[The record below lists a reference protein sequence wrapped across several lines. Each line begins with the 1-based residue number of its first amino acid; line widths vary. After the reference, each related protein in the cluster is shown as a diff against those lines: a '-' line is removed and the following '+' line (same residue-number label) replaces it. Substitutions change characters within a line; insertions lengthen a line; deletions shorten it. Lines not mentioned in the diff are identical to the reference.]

1 MKFMMTFSFINSVP
15 FLKLSR
21 HIRHCSSLIVLYI
34 IRIKYVIYIFIFY
47 MNSVI
52 IYTYF
57 SSPSSDYNLSFFVK
71 KELSYKD
78 NIDYIIVINGY
89 NYDKNIEFPNLK
101 NLTILKRENVGYDF
115 GGHNYALEYIETTS
129 KEYDYYFF
137 MNSGVIGPIIPH
149 YFTENHWSN
158 IFIKKINERVKLVG
172 TTIVCLPHTDDGG
185 YGPKV
190 EGFFFMVDN
199 IGLKLLKN
207 QQNIF
212 CNHNDKYS
220 AIINGEYGLSNCIFK
235 NGFSI
240 DCMLP
245 KYQNID
251 WTNKANYNLNY
262 NIHPSRNNSFY
273 GNSIHPYDVIF
284 HKWYWHG
291 GHTVNF
297 EFIRQYV
304 DDFNSTFT

>member
-1 MKFMMTFSFINSVP
+1 MH
-15 FLKLSR
+15 FL
-21 HIRHCSSLIVLYI
+21 C
-34 IRIKYVIYIFIFY
+34 IFY
-47 MNSVI
+47 LLFFYYISIYDNYLIIMSSVI

-57 SSPSSDYNLSFFVK
+57 SSHPANYNLSYFVK

-89 NYDKNIEFPNLK
+89 NYDETIQFPNLP

-115 GGHNYALEYIETTS
+115 GGHNHALEYIEKQS
-129 KEYDYYFF
+129 KNYDYYFF

-149 YFTENHWSN
+149 YFTETHWT
-158 IFIKKINERVKLVG
+158 IVFIKKINERVKLVG
-172 TTIVCLPHTDDGG
+172 TTIVCLPYNDPGG

-199 IGLKLLKN
+199 IGLNLLKK
-207 QQNIF
+207 QKNIF
-212 CNHNDKYS
+212 CNHNDKRS
-220 AIINGEYGLSNCIFK
+220 AIVNGEYGLSNCIFK

-251 WTNKANYNLNY
+251 WTNNDNYKLNN
-262 NIHPSRNNSFY
+262 NIHPSRRNSFY
-273 GNSIHPYDVIF
+273 GYSINPYDVIF
-284 HKWYWHG
+284 HKWHWHNNAN
-291 GHTVNF
+291 VNF
-297 EFIRQYV
+297 EIIKQYV
-304 DDFNSTFT
+304 D

>member
-1 MKFMMTFSFINSVP
+1 
-15 FLKLSR
+15 
-21 HIRHCSSLIVLYI
+21 
-34 IRIKYVIYIFIFY
+34 

-57 SSPSSDYNLSFFVK
+57 SSPSSDYNLKFFVK
-71 KELSYKD
+71 KELSYKE

-89 NYDKNIEFPNLK
+89 NYDTTIEFPNLD
-101 NLTILKRENVGYDF
+101 NLTILKRENIGYDF
-115 GGHNYALEYIETTS
+115 GGHNYALKYIEINS
-129 KEYDYYFF
+129 KRYDYYFF

-149 YFTENHWSN
+149 YLTETHWTH
-158 IFIKKINERVKLVG
+158 IFIKKINALVKLVG
-172 TTIVCLPHTDDGG
+172 TTIVCLPHTDPGG

-199 IGLKLLKN
+199 IGLNLLKN
-207 QQNIF
+207 QQTIF

-220 AIINGEYGLSNCIFK
+220 AIVNGEYGLSNCILN

-251 WTNKANYNLNY
+251 WTNNANYNLNN

-273 GNSIHPYDVIF
+273 GYSINPYDVIF
-284 HKWYWHG
+284 HKWYWHNLPKY
-291 GHTVNF
+291 VNF
-297 EFIRQYV
+297 EIIRQYV
-304 DDFNSTFT
+304 DDFNSKVGV

>member
-1 MKFMMTFSFINSVP
+1 MK
-15 FLKLSR
+15 
-21 HIRHCSSLIVLYI
+21 
-34 IRIKYVIYIFIFY
+34 
-47 MNSVI
+47 SVI

-57 SSPSSDYNLSFFVK
+57 SSPSSDYNLNFFVR

-89 NYDKNIEFPNLK
+89 YYNENIIFPNLE
-101 NLTILKRENVGYDF
+101 NLTILKRENIGFDF
-115 GGHNYALEYIETTS
+115 GGHNHALEYIENTS
-129 KEYDYYFF
+129 KNYDYYFF

-158 IFIKKINERVKLVG
+158 IFIKKINQLVKLVG
-172 TTIVCLPHTDDGG
+172 TTIVCLPHTDHGG

-220 AIINGEYGLSNCIFK
+220 AIINGEYGISNCIFR
-235 NGFSI
+235 NGYSI

-251 WTNKANYNLNY
+251 WTNSANYNLNN
-262 NIHPSRNNSFY
+262 NIHPSRKNSFY
-273 GNSIHPYDVIF
+273 GHSINPYDVIF
-284 HKWYWHG
+284 HKWFWHG
-291 GHTVNF
+291 TDNVNF
-297 EFIRQYV
+297 EIINQYV
-304 DDFNSTFT
+304 DDFNSKVGI